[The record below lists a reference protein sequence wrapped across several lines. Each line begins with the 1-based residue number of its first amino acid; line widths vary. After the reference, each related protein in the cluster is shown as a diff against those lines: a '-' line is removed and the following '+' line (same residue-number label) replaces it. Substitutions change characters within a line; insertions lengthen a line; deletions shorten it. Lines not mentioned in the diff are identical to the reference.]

1 MSLLRLGT
9 RGSELALAQAE
20 LVAGQLRDSGHE
32 IEVVTIQTSGDRLQG
47 EVSSA
52 GGKALW
58 VQEIEEALLQSTI
71 DLAVH
76 SAKDL
81 PAQLADGLTIGA
93 FPERE
98 DPRDVFIGAPGRRF
112 TALPPG
118 ARVGTGSLRR
128 AALLRALRPE
138 LEPVPMRGNVTTR
151 LEKIET
157 LRLDG
162 VILASAG
169 LIRLGLEDRIL
180 DPLDPDRYI
189 PAGGQGALAIEVRI
203 DDELVTKAVAEIDD
217 SEASSQVRSERA
229 FLSELG
235 ADCRTPVAVH
245 ATIHGVRLRLRA
257 LVLSPSGSERI
268 EGSAEGA
275 LESPETLGITL
286 GSELLQRGAERLLE
300 ASG

>member
-20 LVAGQLRDSGHE
+20 LVAEQLRAEGHE
-32 IEVVTIQTSGDRLQG
+32 IEVVTIQTSGDRLQD

-58 VQEIEEALLQSTI
+58 VREIEEALRQSTI

-81 PAQLADGLTIGA
+81 PVELADGLTIGA
-93 FPERE
+93 YPERE
-98 DPRDVFIGAPGRRF
+98 DPRDAFVGAPGRRF

-128 AALLRALRPE
+128 SALLRALRPE

-151 LEKIET
+151 LEKIEA

-203 DDELVTKAVAEIDD
+203 DDELVTKAVAELDD
-217 SEASSQVRSERA
+217 SDASSQVRSERA

-235 ADCRTPVAVH
+235 ADCRMPVAVH
-245 ATIHGVRLRLRA
+245 ASIHGVRLRLRA

-275 LESPETLGITL
+275 LESPEMLGITL
-286 GSELLQRGAERLLE
+286 GSELLQRGAGRLLE